1 MVLTITA
8 IVLAVKAYLLAHGVS
23 IGAAAIL
30 AAVTAAMCGQDPI
43 KAAMKK
49 GASRAAADLLSD
61 AIKHVLKG

>member
-23 IGAAAIL
+23 IGAAAIIAAIL
-30 AAVTAAMCGQDPI
+30 AVKSGEDPI

-49 GASRAAADLLSD
+49 GASSAAADLLSD